1 MSSLDNIGNAMR
13 KAWGQIK
20 STNTKLWSHWM
31 IVGEGL
37 IEGRRWAMQQAGTD
51 KPEGKGYTLAYSEWL
66 KRFKV
71 DDMDQ
76 SDRAKLLKIMEE
88 RPAIEEWRASLAT
101 NVRRDLNNPTVVYR
115 KWQKDTKV
123 AKPKPKGK
131 GDARARAMVE
141 QQQARIEELEQELQ
155 DKLVIGLDETPVTV
169 ASKIREAF
177 PDAAKQIGQLLLKP
191 VKRNTKGIEI
201 DDQEGAR
208 P

>member
-1 MSSLDNIGNAMR
+1 MKGVCMSNLDNIGNAMR

-37 IEGRRWAMQQAGTD
+37 IEGRRWAMQQAQTD

-88 RPAIEEWRASLAT
+88 RPAIEEWRAGLPT
-101 NVRRDLNNPTVVYR
+101 NIRRDLNNPTVVFR

-123 AKPKPKGK
+123 TTPKPKGK

-141 QQQARIEELEQELQ
+141 QQSARIEELEE
-155 DKLVIGLDETPVTV
+155 E
-169 ASKIREAF
+169 
-177 PDAAKQIGQLLLKP
+177 
-191 VKRNTKGIEI
+191 
-201 DDQEGAR
+201 
-208 P
+208 